1 MKNCDCGYVVLD
13 MAKLIIYKL
22 LDKMFPNKMVVD
34 IGTSKINNSL
44 KVCFNKKA
52 SANQ

>member
-22 LDKMFPNKMVVD
+22 LDSMFPDQMVVD
-34 IGTSKINNSL
+34 IIGTSKIQNS
-44 KVCFNKKA
+44 
-52 SANQ
+52 